1 MDSAFCP
8 LDSGNWTLD
17 NEFWALG
24 SGPGL
29 RALDSG
35 FWILASRFWT
45 PDSGLYP
52 LDPGLRTLGAGY
64 RTLDSRL
71 WVLDPGRKTWE
82 FPKANR
88 QLGAENCA
96 QLIITNWTMDIRVN
110 MLPTHN

>member
-1 MDSAFCP
+1 MS
-8 LDSGNWTLD
+8 SGH
-17 NEFWALG
+17 WAPGLG
-24 SGPGL
+24 SGL
-29 RALDSG
+29 
-35 FWILASRFWT
+35 WILVSRLWT

-71 WVLDPGRKTWE
+71 WVLDQGRKTWE

-88 QLGAENCA
+88 QLEAENCA